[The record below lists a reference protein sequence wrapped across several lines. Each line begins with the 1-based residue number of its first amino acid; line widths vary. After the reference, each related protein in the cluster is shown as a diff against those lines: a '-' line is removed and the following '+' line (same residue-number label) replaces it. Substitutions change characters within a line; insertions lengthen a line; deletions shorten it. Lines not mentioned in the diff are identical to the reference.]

1 MSEYGDKH
9 RSAEKKAKVARYTR
23 DHDGAL
29 DASGYET
36 PGKPEE
42 VGKNTYV
49 KQPVPRA
56 YKCGG
61 AVDGEKTKHH
71 SGRKSRSA
79 GGAPGVATNQ
89 PEVPNS
95 RFSFNAAPNGVKS
108 LTGIKRGGKVHRN
121 AGGSTPT
128 DDSGPGFSTDNNQ
141 YLQSSKQKNDVSTKA
156 PWDSDGDND
165 ARSRGGRMK
174 RAHGG
179 ETTKKAKGKT
189 NINIIISAGSKEQ
202 TPSNP
207 MGGPVKP
214 PSPPSPPP
222 MSGSPPPMGPMPAPM
237 GGLPPGGMPP
247 GGMPPGPM
255 PGGGLPPGHPGLPP
269 PGMMGR

>member
-9 RSAEKKAKVARYTR
+9 RSSEKKAKVARYTR
-23 DHDGAL
+23 DDDGAL
-29 DASGYET
+29 DASGYRT

-61 AVDGEKTKHH
+61 AVAGEKAKHH
-71 SGRKSRSA
+71 SGRKARSA
-79 GGAPGVATNQ
+79 GGAPGQPDVATNQ
-89 PEVPNS
+89 PEVPNN
-95 RFSFNAAPNGVKS
+95 RFSFSNSPNGVKS
-108 LTGIKRGGKVHRN
+108 MTGIKRGGEVKSEER
-121 AGGSTPT
+121 
-128 DDSGPGFSTDNNQ
+128 
-141 YLQSSKQKNDVSTKA
+141 KA
-156 PWDSDGDND
+156 
-165 ARSRGGRMK
+165 

-179 ETTKKAKGKT
+179 ETTKKVKGKT
-189 NINIIISAGSKEQ
+189 NINIIISAGSKDKDQ
-202 TPSNP
+202 QPQSNP

-222 MSGSPPPMGPMPAPM
+222 MSGSPPPMGPMPPPM
-237 GGLPPGGMPP
+237 GGMPPGGMPP
-247 GGMPPGPM
+247 GGLPPGPM

-269 PGMMGR
+269 GRMGR

>member
-9 RSAEKKAKVARYTR
+9 RSKEKKAKVARYTR

-61 AVDGEKTKHH
+61 GVTGEKAKHH
-71 SGRKSRSA
+71 SGRKARSA
-79 GGAPGVATNQ
+79 GGAPGQPDVATNQ
-89 PEVPNS
+89 PEVPNN
-95 RFSFNAAPNGVKS
+95 RFSFSNAPNGVKS
-108 LTGIKRGGKVHRN
+108 MTGIKRGGKVEHSDAAEDKKLIDKLVKPEARRD
-121 AGGSTPT
+121 GEER
-128 DDSGPGFSTDNNQ
+128 
-141 YLQSSKQKNDVSTKA
+141 KA
-156 PWDSDGDND
+156 
-165 ARSRGGRMK
+165 

-179 ETTKKAKGKT
+179 ETTKKVKGKT
-189 NINIIISAGSKEQ
+189 NINIIISAGGKDKDQ
-202 TPSNP
+202 QPQSNP

-222 MSGSPPPMGPMPAPM
+222 MSGSPPPMGPMPPQM
-237 GGLPPGGMPP
+237 GGMPPGGMPP
-247 GGMPPGPM
+247 GGIPPGPM

-269 PGMMGR
+269 GMMGR